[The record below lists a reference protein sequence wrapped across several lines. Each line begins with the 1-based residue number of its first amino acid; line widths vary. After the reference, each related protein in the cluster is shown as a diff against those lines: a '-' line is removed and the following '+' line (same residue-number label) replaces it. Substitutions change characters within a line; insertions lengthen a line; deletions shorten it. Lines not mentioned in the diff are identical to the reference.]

1 MQIFITI
8 LAAVFVFAI
17 VIFIHELG
25 HFVFAKLF
33 GVRVNEFAI
42 GMGPKIIKKQGKQT
56 LYSVRAV
63 PFGGFCAMEG
73 EDENSDDPNALNH
86 KPVWQ
91 RVIIVCAGAVFNV
104 ILGFILYLIILGVNP
119 TTTVPVV
126 DGFTEQSQA
135 QAAGMME
142 GDRIVKLDDTSVHI
156 YNDVLFFMQRAD
168 GSPIDVTVERNGE
181 KVVVPVTPV
190 KVEESYEYFEDKV
203 VYTMKQNGFQV
214 DSQTITEGI
223 EAYREK
229 AGTKETSSRY
239 LLGFTPEKHDRSL
252 GGLLY
257 EAFYNTIF
265 ICKVVYVSVFEL
277 VTGQLPLS
285 QLSGP
290 VGIIS
295 GISEAAQTG
304 FLTLLNFLA
313 MITINLGI
321 FNLLPIPA
329 LDGGRLVFL
338 IVEAIRRKPVPPERE
353 GLVHMIGF
361 AVLILFIIVVS
372 FSDIMKLFA

>member
-1 MQIFITI
+1 MII
-8 LAAVFVFAI
+8 
-17 VIFIHELG
+17 
-25 HFVFAKLF
+25 
-33 GVRVNEFAI
+33 I
-42 GMGPKIIKKQGKQT
+42 GI
-56 LYSVRAV
+56 
-63 PFGGFCAMEG
+63 
-73 EDENSDDPNALNH
+73 
-86 KPVWQ
+86 
-91 RVIIVCAGAVFNV
+91 
-104 ILGFILYLIILGVNP
+104 NP
-119 TTTVPVV
+119 TNTVPVV
-126 DGFTEQSQA
+126 ESFTEQSQA
-135 QAAGMME
+135 QAAGIME

-168 GSPIDVTVERNGE
+168 GSAIDVTVERNGE

-203 VYTMKQNGFQV
+203 VYTMKQNGFIV
-214 DSQTITEGI
+214 DTQTITEGI
-223 EAYREK
+223 EAYRDK
-229 AGTKETSSRY
+229 AGTIESSSRY
-239 LLGFTPEKHDRSL
+239 LLGFTPQTQERSI

-277 VTGQLPLS
+277 ITGQLPLS

-295 GISEAAQTG
+295 GISEAAQSG

-329 LDGGRLVFL
+329 LDGGRLIFL
-338 IVEAIRRKPVPPERE
+338 IVEAIRRKPVRPERE

-361 AVLILFIIVVS
+361 AILILFIIVVS
-372 FSDIMKLFA
+372 FSDIMKLFV